1 MVKIVTIGE
10 ILIRLQAPNLSCLSQ
25 TPHFDKYYGGAEA
38 NVAVGLSHLGHELS
52 LLSSLPKD
60 HPLGEGAIQHL
71 RKHGVSDHLIM
82 RDGER
87 MGIYYVEQGFSNRP
101 GKVYYDR
108 AHSSV
113 LKLAKH
119 SIDWDKVYREQDWL
133 HLSGVT
139 PAIDPKMRDFV
150 VHAVK
155 EANARGVRVS
165 FDFNFRSKLWSK
177 EEAVETFKTLL
188 PYVDHC
194 FAGWKDFA
202 LLFDWEPI
210 GVTLSE
216 QLQHFYKR
224 LQKEYDIHSAS
235 CTNRHVI
242 NSSRHELTAYH
253 FDGKTLHEGKTVS
266 FEVLDRIGGGDSF
279 AAGVLHGIFSNM
291 KPKELLDFATALS
304 VLNHFVHGDNSGFS
318 EAEVFDYMVNQSGD
332 VSR

>member
-1 MVKIVTIGE
+1 MVKVVSIGE
-10 ILIRLQAPNLSCLSQ
+10 ILIRFQAPNHSRLSQ
-25 TPHFDKYYGGAEA
+25 TPHFDAYYGGAEA
-38 NVAVGLSHLGHELS
+38 NVAVGLSHLGHDLT

-60 HPLGEGAIQHL
+60 HPLGDRAVQHL
-71 RKHGVSDHLIM
+71 RKHSVSDRLIL

-87 MGIYYVEQGFSNRP
+87 IGIYYVEQGFSNRP
-101 GKVYYDR
+101 GKLVYDR
-108 AHSSV
+108 QHSSI
-113 LKLAKH
+113 LALVDR
-119 SIDWDKVYREQDWL
+119 SIDWDDVYLEQDWL

-155 EANARGVRVS
+155 EANARGVKVS

-194 FAGWKDFA
+194 FAGWKDFV
-202 LLFDWEPI
+202 LLFDWEPK
-210 GVTLSE
+210 GDTMLE
-216 QLQHFYKR
+216 QLQLFYKR
-224 LQKEYDIHSAS
+224 LQKEYDISSAS

-253 FDGKTLHEGKTVS
+253 FDGGILHEGKTVK
-266 FEVLDRIGGGDSF
+266 FDVLDRIGGGDSF
-279 AAGVLHGIFSNM
+279 AAGVLHGIFSDM
-291 KPKELLDFATALS
+291 KPAELLDFSTALS
-304 VLNHFVHGDNSGFS
+304 ALNHFVLGDNSGFS
-318 EAEVFDYMVNQSGD
+318 EEEVFDYIQNQSGD